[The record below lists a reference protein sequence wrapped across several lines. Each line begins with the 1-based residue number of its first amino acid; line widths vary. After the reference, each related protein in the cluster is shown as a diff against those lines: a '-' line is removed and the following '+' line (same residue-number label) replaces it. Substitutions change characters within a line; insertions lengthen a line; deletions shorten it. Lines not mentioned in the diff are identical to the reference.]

1 MTFKIRIQSS
11 GREFTV
17 EEKETVLAAALRQ
30 GVMLAYSCRNGACGT
45 CKGKLVSGELDYG
58 TYESRAMSEA
68 EKENGH
74 ALFCQAKPLSDLVIE
89 AKEIAAAK
97 DIPIRI
103 MPARVVQMEK
113 LADDVMRLSLK
124 LAEGQRLQFLA
135 GQYIDILL
143 SGNLRRSFSLSTS
156 PLSDEL
162 LQLHIRHVPG
172 GHFTDHVFGK
182 MKEKDLLRFQ
192 GPFGMFF
199 LREDDVQGSTNV
211 GRSQHPAS
219 RGISTS
225 MYVTGDRMSRATSER
240 PAILVAGGTGFA
252 PIKGILEYVFAKGI
266 TRPLHLYWGVRA
278 KRDLYLADLPAVW
291 AKEHKNFKFTS
302 VLSAPKPEDHWN
314 GRLGWVH
321 EAVVENYPDLSQ
333 HEVYASGPPP
343 MIEALKGVV
352 KKHGLPEDRLY
363 YDSFEFAHAP
373 PP

>member
-11 GREFTV
+11 GHEFTA

-45 CKGKLVSGELDYG
+45 CKGKLVSGEVDYG
-58 TYESRAMSEA
+58 TYESKAMSA
-68 EKENGH
+68 GEKENGH

-143 SGNLRRSFSLSTS
+143 KDNQRRSFSLSTS

-172 GHFTDHVFGK
+172 GHFTNHVFEK

-199 LREDDVQGSTNV
+199 LREESD
-211 GRSQHPAS
+211 
-219 RGISTS
+219 
-225 MYVTGDRMSRATSER
+225 R

-252 PIKGILEYVFAKGI
+252 PIKGILEYAFANGI
-266 TRPLHLYWGVRA
+266 MRPLHLYWGVRA
-278 KRDLYLADLPAVW
+278 KRDLYLPDLPQAW
-291 AKEHKNFKFTS
+291 AREHSNFKFTP
-302 VLSAPKPEDHWN
+302 VLSGPRPEDHWS
-314 GRLGWVH
+314 GRQGWVH
-321 EAVVENYPDLSQ
+321 EAVAADYPDLSQ
-333 HEVYASGPPP
+333 HELYASGPPP
-343 MIEALKGVV
+343 MIDAIKGMA
-352 KKHGLPEDRLY
+352 KKLRLPEDRLY
-363 YDSFEFAHAP
+363 YDSFEFAHANA
-373 PP
+373 

>member
-11 GREFTV
+11 GREFTAG
-17 EEKETVLAAALRQ
+17 EKETVLAAALRQ
-30 GVMLAYSCRNGACGT
+30 GVMLPYSCRNGACGT
-45 CKGKLVSGELDYG
+45 CKGKVLAGQVDYG
-58 TYESRAMSEA
+58 TYETKAMSEA
-68 EKENGH
+68 EREQGH
-74 ALFCQAKPLSDLVIE
+74 ALFCQARPLSDLVIE

-103 MPARVVQMEK
+103 MPARVVKMER
-113 LADDVMRLSLK
+113 LVDDVMRLTLK
-124 LAEGQRLQFLA
+124 LAEGQRLQYLA

-143 SGNLRRSFSLSTS
+143 SGNQRRSFSLSTS

-172 GHFTDHVFGK
+172 GFFTGHVFTK
-182 MKEKDLLRFQ
+182 MQEKDLLRFQ

-211 GRSQHPAS
+211 A
-219 RGISTS
+219 
-225 MYVTGDRMSRATSER
+225 GDRMSRATSDR

-252 PIKGILEYVFAKGI
+252 PIKSILEYAFAKGT

-278 KRDLYLADLPAVW
+278 KRDLYLSELPQAW
-291 AKEHKNFKFTS
+291 AREHGNFKFTP
-302 VLSAPKPEDHWN
+302 VLSEPRPEDRWD
-314 GRLGWVH
+314 GRQGWVH
-321 EAVVENYPDLSQ
+321 EAVAADYPDLSR

-343 MIEALKGVV
+343 MIEALKATV

-363 YDSFEFAHAP
+363 YDSFEFAHASP
-373 PP
+373 P

>member
-1 MTFKIRIQSS
+1 MTFKIRSQSS
-11 GREFTV
+11 GREFTA

-45 CKGKLVSGELDYG
+45 CKGKLVSGKLDYG
-58 TYESRAMSEA
+58 TYEPKAMSAA

-74 ALFCQAKPLSDLVIE
+74 ALFCRAQPLSDLVIE
-89 AKEIAAAK
+89 AKEIAAAR

-162 LQLHIRHVPG
+162 LQLHIRRVPG
-172 GHFTDHVFGK
+172 GHFTGHVFEK
-182 MKEKDLLRFQ
+182 MQDKDLLRFQ

-199 LREDDVQGSTNV
+199 LREESD
-211 GRSQHPAS
+211 
-219 RGISTS
+219 
-225 MYVTGDRMSRATSER
+225 R
-240 PAILVAGGTGFA
+240 PAVLVAGGTGFA
-252 PIKGILEYVFAKGI
+252 PIKSILEYAFTQGI
-266 TRPLHLYWGVRA
+266 QRPLHLYWGVRA
-278 KRDLYLADLPAVW
+278 KRDLYLPDLPPAW
-291 AKEHKNFKFTS
+291 AREHKNFKFTP
-302 VLSAPKPEDHWN
+302 VLSEPRPEDRWD
-314 GRLGWVH
+314 GRQGWVH
-321 EAVVENYPDLSQ
+321 EAVAKDYPDLSR

-343 MIEALKGVV
+343 MIDALKATV
-352 KKHGLPEDRLY
+352 KKHGLPDDRLY
-363 YDSFEFAHAP
+363 YDSFEFAHASSP
-373 PP
+373 

>member
-11 GREFTV
+11 GREFTAG
-17 EEKETVLAAALRQ
+17 EKETVLAAALRQ
-30 GVMLAYSCRNGACGT
+30 GVMLPYSCRNGACGT
-45 CKGKLVSGELDYG
+45 CKGKVLAGQVDYG
-58 TYESRAMSEA
+58 TYETKAMSEA
-68 EKENGH
+68 EREQGH

-103 MPARVVQMEK
+103 MPARVVKMER
-113 LADDVMRLSLK
+113 LVDDVMRLSLK
-124 LAEGQRLQFLA
+124 LAEGQRLQYLA

-143 SGNLRRSFSLSTS
+143 SGNQRRSFSLSTS

-172 GHFTDHVFGK
+172 GFFTGHVFTK
-182 MKEKDLLRFQ
+182 MQEKDLLRFQ

-199 LREDDVQGSTNV
+199 LREDSD
-211 GRSQHPAS
+211 
-219 RGISTS
+219 
-225 MYVTGDRMSRATSER
+225 R

-252 PIKGILEYVFAKGI
+252 PIKGILEYAFAKGV

-278 KRDLYLADLPAVW
+278 KRDLYLHDLPQAWVR
-291 AKEHKNFKFTS
+291 KHGNFKFTP
-302 VLSAPKPEDHWN
+302 VLSEPRPEDRWD
-314 GRLGWVH
+314 GRQGWVH
-321 EAVVENYPDLSQ
+321 EAMAADYPDLSR

-343 MIEALKGVV
+343 MIDALKVVV

-363 YDSFEFAHAP
+363 YDSFEFAHASAP
-373 PP
+373 